1 MSKQF
6 EILEKIIKT
15 IEDSIFKEYLLNLR
29 EEEFGMNERRDYLR
43 NKYDEIVDF
52 YKAHEKGEKYENK
65 NSEN

>member
-15 IEDSIFKEYLLNLR
+15 IEDSIFKEYLLNLKG
-29 EEEFGMNERRDYLR
+29 EEFGMNERRDYLR

>member
-1 MSKQF
+1 MSKQI
-6 EILEKIIKT
+6 EVLEKIIET

-29 EEEFGMNERRDYLR
+29 GEEFGMNERRDYLR

-52 YKAHEKGEKYENK
+52 YKAHGKCEKYENK

>member
-6 EILEKIIKT
+6 EILEKIIEA

-29 EEEFGMNERRDYLR
+29 GEEFGMNERRDYLR

>member
-6 EILEKIIKT
+6 KILEKIIET
-15 IEDSIFKEYLLNLR
+15 IEDSIFKEYLLSLIG
-29 EEEFGMNERRDYLR
+29 EEFGINERRDYLR

-52 YKAHEKGEKYENK
+52 YKTHEKGEKYENK

>member
-29 EEEFGMNERRDYLR
+29 GEEFGMNERRDYLR